1 MTRKLK
7 LFFAGLFVTG
17 WLLFIGPSYAF
28 ATENINQ
35 EQVIVSQLEIIES
48 ANNDISEA
56 QTVISQIIADS
67 ETIIAPTDSVTS
79 TITEA
84 QDAIAQVE
92 TIVDGATAAL
102 EYKEQA
108 TAAATTAISEKNIAI
123 SNLEAA
129 TTTLQLKT
137 TALNVAQSAVNAQTI
152 VVNTET
158 SELTALQNTPSNSM
172 TYTTDGYVAPENIDT
187 NVISTVVL
195 PPMGDASTRIT
206 TPFDIKLGET
216 LYEGQGNNSQ
226 LYVTS
231 KSALTFGQ
239 GDHTYWDWPSIAGI
253 YVFQSDY
260 MSSGTGASIT
270 VTTTSNTLAISW
282 DLKRFGDSNGP
293 TTNTDLFMIVDP
305 NSGEWTATATI
316 AGNTTGLYGGPRTGV
331 REVTGQP
338 VQSMMSVGN
347 EQLQSQIADQ
357 QLVVQEETAE
367 LNNLIT
373 VKNIASSEKTV
384 ASQNLTTANTNYN
397 IKNTAATNAVSSL
410 TYATDALNQAVAL
423 IAPAIS
429 NMNTIIDEAQ
439 TAVEQ
444 AIIDQTPID
453 QPTNISA
460 IQLSNG
466 DVQVSWDS
474 PTGLISPERYAI
486 SWSIGDGGWGIATGN
501 VGDENALNT
510 SIILPVSLFE
520 GTGGLDNIYQISV
533 RSDNDSLTK
542 YSEAAT
548 IQLFI
553 VDPTPPPPVFEPPV
567 IEPPVEEPPTEE
579 PPVEEPP
586 TEEPPTEEPPTEEP
600 EVEEPVT
607 EEPTV
612 EEPTQEEVVGTA
624 VEDALGDGKITA
636 SDAEDILNALNS
648 DGEITS
654 EEVNNLSDALSA
666 DGKLTSA
673 EKDLIADSLLESV
686 DEGEALTSEQIEE
699 AGIDFKDLPPETPVD
714 VRTDENGNAVVI
726 TAEVAAQVELLQ
738 NPSELLSTA
747 FSDPGAALAA
757 LGSIGADMSD
767 VEREE
772 ATDMVVAT
780 VVAAGAAINAAS
792 VAAGGATGG
801 STGGGTG
808 GSSGGG
814 SGANSPGSRGGR
826 RW

>member
-1 MTRKLK
+1 MVLW
-7 LFFAGLFVTG
+7 LIFAPAEISHASEDTTSQVS
-17 WLLFIGPSYAF
+17 PSN
-28 ATENINQ
+28 TTTTQILPGSTV
-35 EQVIVSQLEIIES
+35 VIQTPTAIIE
-48 ANNDISEA
+48 AAEAEISQAETATAVIQNQAIAITSPTETITATITQAETSITQA
-56 QTVISQIIADS
+56 QTVVDS
-67 ETIIAPTDSVTS
+67 ATVALAHKVQAEETAEV
-79 TITEA
+79 
-84 QDAIAQVE
+84 AIE
-92 TIVDGATAAL
+92 
-102 EYKEQA
+102 
-108 TAAATTAISEKNIAI
+108 EKNIAL
-123 SNLEAA
+123 SNLQTA
-129 TTTLQLKT
+129 TTTLQSKT
-137 TALNVAQSAVNAQTI
+137 TALNVATTAVNTQTI

-373 VKNIASSEKTV
+373 VKNIALSEKTI
-384 ASQNLTTANTNYN
+384 ASQNVATTTTVYNT
-397 IKNTAATNAVSSL
+397 KNMAATNAISFL
-410 TYATDALNQAVAL
+410 TYTTNVANQAVAL

-429 NMNTIIDEAQ
+429 NMNYAVSEAQ
-439 TAVEQ
+439 EIVSDTLEQEEAARQAAADAAQAAYQAQMQAQAAAEAAAQAEAEAAAEAAAQAEAQAEADRLEAEQAAAEQAEQDRLEEEAAAQEEEESQAEEEAEQQAIDDAIEQ
-444 AIIDQTPID
+444 AI
-453 QPTNISA
+453 
-460 IQLSNG
+460 
-466 DVQVSWDS
+466 
-474 PTGLISPERYAI
+474 
-486 SWSIGDGGWGIATGN
+486 
-501 VGDENALNT
+501 
-510 SIILPVSLFE
+510 
-520 GTGGLDNIYQISV
+520 
-533 RSDNDSLTK
+533 
-542 YSEAAT
+542 
-548 IQLFI
+548 
-553 VDPTPPPPVFEPPV
+553 
-567 IEPPVEEPPTEE
+567 
-579 PPVEEPP
+579 
-586 TEEPPTEEPPTEEP
+586 
-600 EVEEPVT
+600 
-607 EEPTV
+607 
-612 EEPTQEEVVGTA
+612 
-624 VEDALGDGKITA
+624 EDALDGKELT
-636 SDAEDILNALNS
+636 
-648 DGEITS
+648 
-654 EEVNNLSDALSA
+654 EEQKELVLEA
-666 DGKLTSA
+666 
-673 EKDLIADSLLESV
+673 LLEDSN
-686 DEGEALTSEQIEE
+686 GEALSSEDIEK
-699 AGIDFKDLPPETPVD
+699 AGLDYEDLPPSTPVD

-726 TAEVAAQVELLQ
+726 TAAVAEQIELLQ
-738 NPSELLSTA
+738 NPGELLSTA

-767 VEREE
+767 AEREE

-780 VVAAGAAINAAS
+780 VVAAGAAINAAA
-792 VAAGGATGG
+792 VAATGG
-801 STGGGTG
+801 STGGSSSGG

-814 SGANSPGSRGGR
+814 SGSNSPGSRGGR